1 MSEAVPREQD
11 MTGQSSSFAHEPV
24 MSAEITEL
32 FARIPPGVLID
43 GTVGGAGHAR
53 ALLESHPGLEL
64 LGLDQDDDA
73 LAASAAVLASYGDR
87 VRLRKARF
95 DHLSEVM
102 RDEGIDEASGV
113 LFDLGVSSP
122 QLDRPDRGFSYRDD
136 GPLDMRMDRTQ
147 VRTAA
152 TVVNDYDEGRLAEI
166 FASYGDERFAT
177 RIARAIVAA
186 RPVRSTAEL
195 ADIVRDAIPAAT
207 RRRGGH
213 PARRT
218 FQAIRL
224 EVNEELAVL
233 PIALEQALDALV
245 PSGRCAVLAYHSGED
260 RIVKAVFRN
269 AATGGCTCP
278 PDLPCRCG
286 AVPTVRL
293 LKRGAWKP
301 SAEEVRR
308 NPRAES
314 ARLRAVER
322 LAPAS

>member
-1 MSEAVPREQD
+1 
-11 MTGQSSSFAHEPV
+11 MTGQPSFAHEPV
-24 MSAEITEL
+24 MSSEITEL
-32 FARIPPGVLID
+32 FDAVPPGVLVD

-53 ALLESHPGLEL
+53 ALLGARPDLVL

-73 LAASAAVLASYGDR
+73 LAASAAALASFGDR

-95 DHLSEVM
+95 DHLAEVM

-122 QLDRPDRGFSYRDD
+122 QLDRPERGFSYRDD
-136 GPLDMRMDRTQ
+136 GPLDMRMDRTRS
-147 VRTAA
+147 RTAA
-152 TVVNDYDEGRLAEI
+152 TVVNEYDEKRLVEVLS
-166 FASYGDERFAT
+166 SYGDERFAS
-177 RIARAIVAA
+177 RVARAIVDA
-186 RPVRSTAEL
+186 RPVRSTGEL
-195 ADIVRDAIPAAT
+195 AEIVRDAIPAAT

-224 EVNEELAVL
+224 EVNDELTVL
-233 PIALEQALDALV
+233 RTALDQAIDALATG
-245 PSGRCAVLAYHSGED
+245 GRCAVLAYHSGED
-260 RIVKAVFRN
+260 RIVKAAFRQ

-278 PDLPCRCG
+278 PDLPCTCG
-286 AVPTVRL
+286 AVPVVRL

-301 SAEEVRR
+301 TPEEVRR
-308 NPRAES
+308 NPRSES

-322 LAPAS
+322 LAVAS

>member
-1 MSEAVPREQD
+1 
-11 MTGQSSSFAHEPV
+11 MTGQPSSFVHQPV

-32 FARIPPGVLID
+32 FDAVPPGVLID

-53 ALLESHPGLEL
+53 ALLEAHPDLEL
-64 LGLDQDDDA
+64 LGLDQDEDA
-73 LAASAAVLASYGDR
+73 LAASAQVLAPFGDR
-87 VRLRKARF
+87 VRLRNARF

-122 QLDRPDRGFSYRDD
+122 QLDRPERGFSYRVD

-147 VRTAA
+147 ARTAA
-152 TVVNDYDEGRLAEI
+152 TVVNEYDEARLADVLS
-166 FASYGDERFAT
+166 SYGDERFAG
-177 RIARAIVAA
+177 RVAHAIVRA
-186 RPVRSTAEL
+186 RPVGSTGEL

-224 EVNEELAVL
+224 EVNEELSVL
-233 PIALEQALDALV
+233 TATLDQAIDALT
-245 PSGRCAVLAYHSGED
+245 PGGRCAVLAYHSGED
-260 RIVKAVFRN
+260 RIVKAAFRN

-278 PDLPCRCG
+278 PDLPCTCG
-286 AVPTVRL
+286 AEPTVRL

-301 SAEEVRR
+301 SPDEVRR

-322 LAPAS
+322 LAVAS